1 MIIELLTP
9 QSYHEWDDYIA
20 NTNKA
25 SLYHLS
31 CWKEVI
37 ERSFRHNTYYLMA
50 RNVNKK
56 INGVLPLVRLK
67 SRLFG
72 DYMVSIPF
80 FNYGGPC
87 GDDAEIEK
95 ELINTAINTGKAD
108 GVGHIEFRDVQHREN
123 NLQCKTEKVCLILD
137 LPETPDELWGSFS
150 SKLKSQIK
158 RPLKEEGMTVEF
170 GGIDK
175 LNNFYG
181 VFSKNMRDLGTPVY
195 GKNFFENIFK
205 SYPEHTKICTIKL
218 KEVPVASG
226 FLIGFKKRL
235 EIPWASSLKEYNK
248 LSPNMLL
255 YWSVL
260 KFAIENGYKQFDFGR
275 SSIESGTYRFKEQW
289 GAKPIQ
295 LYWYYWLSNGG
306 KLPELNPHNPKYQTA
321 INIWKRLPLSVT
333 KIIGPRIVKNLP

>member
-1 MIIELLTP
+1 M
-9 QSYHEWDDYIA
+9 
-20 NTNKA
+20 
-25 SLYHLS
+25 
-31 CWKEVI
+31 
-37 ERSFRHNTYYLMA
+37 
-50 RNVNKK
+50 
-56 INGVLPLVRLK
+56 
-67 SRLFG
+67 
-72 DYMVSIPF
+72 
-80 FNYGGPC
+80 
-87 GDDAEIEK
+87 
-95 ELINTAINTGKAD
+95 
-108 GVGHIEFRDVQHREN
+108 
-123 NLQCKTEKVCLILD
+123 
-137 LPETPDELWGSFS
+137 
-150 SKLKSQIK
+150 
-158 RPLKEEGMTVEF
+158 
-170 GGIDK
+170 
-175 LNNFYG
+175 
-181 VFSKNMRDLGTPVY
+181 
-195 GKNFFENIFK
+195 
-205 SYPEHTKICTIKL
+205 
-218 KEVPVASG
+218 PVASG